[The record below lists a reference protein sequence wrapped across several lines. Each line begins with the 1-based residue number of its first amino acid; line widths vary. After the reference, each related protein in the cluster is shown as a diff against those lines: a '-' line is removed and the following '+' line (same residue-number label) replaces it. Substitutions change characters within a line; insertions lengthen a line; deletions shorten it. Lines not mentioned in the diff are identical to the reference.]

1 MAKMTTHRP
10 RRRKQAIA
18 RGLINHPTLTEEEKT
33 LALYLLRFADD
44 EGVIKN
50 PELNALIE
58 EVERDVRN
66 GSLNGSF

>member
-1 MAKMTTHRP
+1 MARMTMRRP
-10 RRRKQAIA
+10 RRQKEAIA
-18 RGLINHPTLTEEEKT
+18 RAIITHPTLSRQEKK

-58 EVERDVRN
+58 EVERDVRS
-66 GSLNGSF
+66 GSIDGV